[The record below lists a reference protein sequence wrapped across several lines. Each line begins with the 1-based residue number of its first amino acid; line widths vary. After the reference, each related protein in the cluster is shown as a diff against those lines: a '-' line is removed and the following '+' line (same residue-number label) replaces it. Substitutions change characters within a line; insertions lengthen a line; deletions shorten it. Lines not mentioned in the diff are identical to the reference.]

1 MLNFFSYDLGKG
13 SAIIKSNVRIKIN
26 EWNNI
31 RAYRKGINGYLEVNG
46 ERVIGSSPSGLSQ
59 LNLDDY
65 MYLGGVQSVS
75 AK

>member
-31 RAYRKGINGYLEVNG
+31 RAYRKDINGYLEVNG
-46 ERVIGSSPSGLSQ
+46 KRVVGSSPVGLTH